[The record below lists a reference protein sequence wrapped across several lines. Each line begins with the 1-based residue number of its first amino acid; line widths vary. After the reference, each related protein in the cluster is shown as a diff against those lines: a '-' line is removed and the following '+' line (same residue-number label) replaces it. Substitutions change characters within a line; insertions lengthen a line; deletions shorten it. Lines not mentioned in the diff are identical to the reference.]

1 MGRVVTAP
9 AALGAE
15 PSQVDGDGRH
25 LAIPTTAGPAALVD
39 AVRALDD
46 AQIPI
51 ADLALR
57 RPSLD
62 DVFLALTGH
71 KTTADGD
78 GVQGNGAG
86 PGRGRRRGSDRS
98 NA

>member
-1 MGRVVTAP
+1 MDRVVAAL

-15 PSQVDGDGRH
+15 SSQVDGDGRH

-57 RPSLD
+57 RPSSTMSSS
-62 DVFLALTGH
+62 LTGR

-78 GVQGNGAG
+78 GVCRATEPDGG
-86 PGRGRRRGSDRS
+86 GRRRGPDRS